1 MIMIKHI
8 LIFIF
13 LLNSI
18 FCFSQIKVIEQKSSN
33 VSLVGKISH
42 TLADQTSGLS
52 RKLPI
57 VDPLTSLGNLD
68 LNQYKELR
76 KEANDVFKTI
86 GIRNMAFLKDEE
98 FSATLLF
105 FEDKDK
111 YLLTFRNSKYN
122 YQNES
127 IWLSKQSKEELYQLI
142 VSELEKRTKYKNI
155 EVILDDNVVLLISIN
170 RKKISFNLWDGYN
183 WIQSYWYRLF
193 KIENLFGN

>member
-1 MIMIKHI
+1 MIKYKI
-8 LIFIF
+8 IFIF

-18 FCFSQIKVIEQKSSN
+18 FCFSQIKVIEQKSTN

-76 KEANDVFKTI
+76 KEANDIFKTV
-86 GIRNMAFLKDEE
+86 GIRNMSFLKGEE

-111 YLLTFRNSKYN
+111 YLLTFRNSNYN

-127 IWLSKQSKEELYQLI
+127 IWLSKQTKEELYQLI
-142 VSELEKRTKYKNI
+142 VTELEKRTKYKNI
-155 EVILDDNVVLLISIN
+155 EVVLDDNVVLLISIN
-170 RKKISFNLWDGYN
+170 RKKVSFNLWDGYN
-183 WIQSYWYRLF
+183 FVQSYWYRLF
-193 KIENLFGN
+193 KINNLFGN